1 MRTIV
6 FTFFT
11 LLFLVTISIA
21 QETKPKNV
29 LFIIVDDLRPVLPTY
44 GAQHIV
50 APNITN
56 FANDA
61 VQFNNA
67 FVNIPTCGAS
77 RASILTGIRPTK
89 SYFKKFTT
97 SISNDMPDAIT
108 FPGLLKSNGYTTI
121 SNGKISHNR
130 NDMKHTWSEIWRP
143 KGRFNDPDYI
153 DKASS
158 KAFDAEGIPGVYPFE
173 KLETAD
179 ESYKDGKIANKAI
192 QDLKKLKRDGAPFLL
207 AVGFLK
213 PHLPFNAPKKYWD
226 YYDVEDIKLPQN
238 NTFPENGPRSA
249 GNWYELVKYKGIP
262 KDVEGAARNGALH
275 TLDEDFAKQL
285 IHGYYACVSYTDAQ
299 VGKVLKALDELGM
312 RDDTIVIFTS
322 DHGFS
327 LMEHNRWSKHNLF
340 SVENRVPLMIRV
352 PGLTQKSQSMSY
364 VELIDLYPTI
374 AELLGFEAPQPVEGT
389 SLVSNLKD
397 PSLIS
402 KSVSFSRIWNGD
414 MISSPDYLY
423 AEWTSEDTGA
433 VYDNMLYDLKAD
445 SLEMNNLADLPRY
458 RKLIDSL
465 SQNIKSKK
473 MH

>member
-1 MRTIV
+1 MKNNVIKY
-6 FTFFT
+6 FI
-11 LLFLVTISIA
+11 LLFFGTLVVA
-21 QETKPKNV
+21 QENQPKNI

-44 GAQHIV
+44 GISQVV
-50 APNITN
+50 APNVTAL
-56 FANDA
+56 ANDA

-89 SYFKKFTT
+89 EYFKKFTA

-121 SNGKISHNR
+121 SNGKVSHNI

-143 KGRFNDPDYI
+143 KGRFNDQDYVDEETSEI
-153 DKASS
+153 LQ
-158 KAFDAEGIPGVYPFE
+158 AEGLPGVYPFE
-173 KLETAD
+173 RLDVDDAV
-179 ESYKDGKIANKAI
+179 YKDGKIANKAVK
-192 QDLKKLKRDGAPFLL
+192 DLKKLKNSGAPFLL

-226 YYDVEDIKLPQN
+226 YYNFEDIKLPPN
-238 NTFPENGPRSA
+238 NTFPTNGPRSA

-275 TLDEDFAKQL
+275 TLDQDFAKKL
-285 IHGYYACVSYTDAQ
+285 IQGYYACVSYTDAQ
-299 VGKVLKALDELGM
+299 IGKVLKALDDLGM
-312 RDDTIVIFTS
+312 SDETIVIFTS

-352 PGLTQKSQSMSY
+352 PGLTEKAQSMSY

-374 AELLGFEAPQPVEGT
+374 SELLGLETPKDVEGT
-389 SLVSNLKD
+389 SLVKNLKD
-397 PSLIS
+397 PSIIS
-402 KSVSFSRIWNGD
+402 KSVSYSRIWNGD
-414 MISSPDYLY
+414 MVSSPDFLY
-423 AEWTSEDTGA
+423 AEWTSEETGN
-433 VYDNMLYDLKAD
+433 VYDNMLYDLKKD
-445 SLEMNNLADLPRY
+445 SLEMNNLADEPKY

-465 SQNIKSKK
+465 SQNIKSKSIF
-473 MH
+473 

>member
-1 MRTIV
+1 MKTKIILQL
-6 FTFFT
+6 FFFVLGFST
-11 LLFLVTISIA
+11 VA
-21 QETKPKNV
+21 QKTKPKNI

-44 GAQHIV
+44 GADHIV

-89 SYFKKFTT
+89 EYFKKFTA

-130 NDMKHTWSEIWRP
+130 DDMKHTWSEIWRP
-143 KGRFNDPDYI
+143 KARFNNPDYI
-153 DKASS
+153 DEETS
-158 KAFDAEGIPGVYPFE
+158 KTFDAEGIPGVYPFE
-173 KLETAD
+173 KLETPD
-179 ESYKDGKIANKAI
+179 DSYKDGKIANKAI
-192 QDLKKLKRDGAPFLL
+192 NDLKKLKNQDAPFLL

-226 YYDVEDIKLPQN
+226 YYNVEDIKLPPN

-262 KDVEGAARNGALH
+262 KDVAGGARNGALH

-299 VGKVLKALDELGM
+299 IGKVLNALDELGM
-312 RDDTIVIFTS
+312 RDDTVVVFTS

-352 PGLTQKSQSMSY
+352 PGLTQKAQSMSY
-364 VELIDLYPTI
+364 VELIDVYPTI
-374 AELLGFEAPQPVEGT
+374 AELLGFKTPERVEGI

-414 MISSPDYLY
+414 MISTPEYLY
-423 AEWTSEDTGA
+423 AEWTSEETGE

-445 SLEMNNLADLPRY
+445 SLEMKNLADEPKY
-458 RKLIDSL
+458 NKLIDSL
-465 SQNIKSKK
+465 SRNIKTKK
-473 MH
+473 IF